1 LRRDG
6 GETCERVHWQ
16 PQQADQLTT
25 ARSGEGA
32 AVPDV
37 SVASRTLVHS
47 YVRTPFTRRVGTV
60 RVVVF
65 GYHDIGVACLEE
77 LLRQKAEVAAVVTHR
92 DDPGERIWFGSV
104 ADLAWAHGLPIHIPD
119 HPNVSEFVEEI
130 RRLQPDLIFSFYYR
144 HLLSPAILAIPSLGA
159 INLHGSLLPKYRG
172 RAPLNW
178 VLVHGETAT
187 GVTLH
192 YMDARADH
200 GDMIAQRVV
209 PIAIDDTA
217 LTLSRKL
224 TVAARVLLAE
234 TYPLIVVGQAPRIPQ
249 DHSASTTF
257 GRRRPADGLIDWS
270 RSAWQTYNLVRAVTW
285 PYPGA
290 FTFWGDKRVFVWAA
304 RPPSGRRADA
314 EPGTLQG
321 CGAGGVLEVATGEG
335 VLEILRIQVEGGE
348 ETDGA
353 TFFATTGKDFF
364 ANPPKFGSPRTA
376 G

>member
-1 LRRDG
+1 M
-6 GETCERVHWQ
+6 
-16 PQQADQLTT
+16 
-25 ARSGEGA
+25 
-32 AVPDV
+32 
-37 SVASRTLVHS
+37 
-47 YVRTPFTRRVGTV
+47 
-60 RVVVF
+60 
-65 GYHDIGVACLEE
+65 
-77 LLRQKAEVAAVVTHR
+77 THR

-104 ADLAWAHGLPIHIPD
+104 ADLASTHGIPVYTPD
-119 HPNVSEFVEEI
+119 DPNVPEFVEEI

-144 HLLSPAILAIPSLGA
+144 RLLSSAILIIPSLGA

-192 YMDARADH
+192 YMDAQADH
-200 GDMIAQRVV
+200 GDIIAQRVV
-209 PIAIDDTA
+209 PITIEDTA

-224 TVAARVLLAE
+224 TEAARVLLAE
-234 TYPLIVVGQAPRIPQ
+234 IYPLIMTGQAPRIPQ
-249 DHSASTTF
+249 DHRASTTF

-314 EPGTLQG
+314 EPGTFRE
-321 CGAGGVLEVATGEG
+321 CGAEGVLEVATGDG
-335 VLEILRIQVEGGE
+335 TLEILRIQVEGGE

-353 TFFATTGKDFF
+353 TFLAATVNDIL
-364 ANPPKFGSPRTA
+364 ANPTRFTSSHSVE
-376 G
+376 